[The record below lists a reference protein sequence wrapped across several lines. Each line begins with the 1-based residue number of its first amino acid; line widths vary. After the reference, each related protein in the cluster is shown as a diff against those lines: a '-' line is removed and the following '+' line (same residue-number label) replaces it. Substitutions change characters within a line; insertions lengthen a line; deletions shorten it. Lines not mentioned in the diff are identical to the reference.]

1 MSTAAKTIGAQR
13 LKQRALSLG
22 VAKSFDYAMQ
32 FLLPVVLARCLD
44 SVTFGEYRLVWLAV
58 GTVMLLAP
66 LNMPQSLYYFLPRS
80 DVRMRRL
87 YINHTL
93 AFLGLSGLVAA
104 WAVSPWN
111 PWLPE
116 AIRPLVRFGALLPVF
131 VALWVTAF
139 ILDMLPATEERVGW
153 QAKSAIALSLMRV
166 VMLSLGAFYSG
177 SLEVLLWLM
186 LAHVLIKLAVL
197 ASYIARFHGFGR
209 PVLEREVFVGHFKH
223 AAPIGVSISLFGLRS
238 QADQWIAAHLFALS
252 SFAAFSISAMLG
264 SVVNVFRGSVVEA
277 FLPSMSRMQA
287 AGDLRGMLEMNSR
300 ANVMIGTLLFPLLAF
315 IFIFAEDIVT
325 VVYTATYVEAAPVM
339 RVHVLGL
346 AVTVIEMGSIVL
358 LLRQGP
364 FALRLNVFSLLLSIA
379 VSYQCALYFGLPGAA
394 AGSVSMLYFDRVM
407 MLRRISAH
415 TGIAFRKLQ
424 HWRELG
430 VAVLYALVS
439 AALAWAVA
447 QAYFAVAVP
456 LARLAAGGVV
466 LALAYAGIPALIALR
481 RKPA

>member
-1 MSTAAKTIGAQR
+1 MSTAAKMIGSQR
-13 LKQRALSLG
+13 LKQRAFSLG

-80 DVRMRRL
+80 DARMRRL

-93 AFLGLSGLVAA
+93 AFLGLSGLIAA

-116 AIRPLVRFGALLPVF
+116 AIRPLTRYGGILPVF

-139 ILDMLPATEERVGW
+139 MLDMLPATEERVGW
-153 QAKSAIALSLMRV
+153 QAKSAIALSLLRV
-166 VMLSLGAFYSG
+166 AMLSLGALYAG

-186 LAHVLIKLAVL
+186 LAHVLIKLGVL
-197 ASYIARFHGFGR
+197 GVYIARFHGFGR
-209 PVLEREVFVGHFKH
+209 PVLERETFVGHFKH
-223 AAPIGVSISLFGLRS
+223 AAPIGVSISLFGLRG

-252 SFAAFSISAMLG
+252 SFAAFSIAAMLG
-264 SVVNVFRGSVVEA
+264 SVVNIFRGSVVEA

-315 IFIFAEDIVT
+315 IFVFAEDIVT
-325 VVYTATYVEAAPVM
+325 VIYTATYVAAAPVM
-339 RVHVLGL
+339 RVHILGL

-364 FALRLNVFSLLLSIA
+364 FALRVNVFTLMLSVA
-379 VSYQCALYFGLPGAA
+379 VSYECALYFGLPGAA
-394 AGSVSMLYFDRVM
+394 VGSVSMLYFDRVI

-430 VAVLYALVS
+430 VAVLYAGVS

-447 QAYFAVAVP
+447 QAYFAAAWP